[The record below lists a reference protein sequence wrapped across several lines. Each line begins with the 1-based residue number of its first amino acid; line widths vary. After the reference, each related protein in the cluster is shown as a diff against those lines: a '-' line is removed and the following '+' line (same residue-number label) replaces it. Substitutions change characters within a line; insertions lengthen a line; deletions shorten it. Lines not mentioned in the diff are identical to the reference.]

1 MDFFEQQ
8 HRARRRTWLMLLLF
22 VLAVAAIVAAFDLV
36 CAIVYI
42 WLFDVQILYSSSLLQ
57 QVPRSVY
64 AWSTIGTLLV
74 IGWGTA
80 SRLYQLSGGGVAVA
94 DLIGA
99 RHVKR
104 DEPAERRLLNVVEE
118 MALASGIT
126 VPLVFVM
133 DDQRTI
139 NAFAAGYSPNEA
151 TIIVTRGALEQL
163 NRDELQGVVAHEFSH
178 ILNGDMRLN
187 ITLVGVIAGI
197 VLFGSLGAAMMT
209 GGSRS
214 ERDGGTIGAGFDPR
228 AFFIGLVL
236 WIIGSIGVFAGRLI
250 KAV

>member
-64 AWSTIGTLLV
+64 AWSTLGTLLV

-133 DDQRTI
+133 DDQHAI

-151 TIIVTRGALEQL
+151 TVIVTRGALEQL

-187 ITLVGVIAGI
+187 IHLLGVIAGI
-197 VLFGSLGAAMMT
+197 VM
-209 GGSRS
+209 
-214 ERDGGTIGAGFDPR
+214 
-228 AFFIGLVL
+228 
-236 WIIGSIGVFAGRLI
+236 IGSIAAFLMTGIRDGDDLRRAGTDIRVFFLGLLLWLMGSI
-250 KAV
+250 D

>member
-22 VLAVAAIVAAFDLV
+22 VLAVAAIVAAFDLI
-36 CAIVYI
+36 CAIVYV
-42 WLFDVQILYSSSLLQ
+42 WLFDTQILYSSSLLQ

-64 AWSTIGTLLV
+64 VGSTLATLLV

-80 SRLYQLSGGGVAVA
+80 SRLYRLSGGGVAVA

-104 DEPAERRLLNVVEE
+104 DTGEPAERRLLNVIEE

-133 DDQRTI
+133 DDQRSI

-151 TIIVTRGALEQL
+151 TVIVTRGALESL

-187 ITLVGVIAGI
+187 VQLLGVIAGI
-197 VLFGSLGAAMMT
+197 V
-209 GGSRS
+209 
-214 ERDGGTIGAGFDPR
+214 
-228 AFFIGLVL
+228 
-236 WIIGSIGVFAGRLI
+236 IIGSAG
-250 KAV
+250 AVLLRGLRWSNLVRSSRETENVHLWLVPVG